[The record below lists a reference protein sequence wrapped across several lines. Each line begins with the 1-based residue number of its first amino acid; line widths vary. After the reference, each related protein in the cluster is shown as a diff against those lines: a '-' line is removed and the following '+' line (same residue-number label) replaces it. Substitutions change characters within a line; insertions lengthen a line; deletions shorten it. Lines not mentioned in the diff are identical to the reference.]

1 MHPKSII
8 TQEDALSDKIFSTF
22 YTNMLIIIQTLKP
35 MVSKVDVR
43 RYRENVLRQSIN
55 CLLTEVMQF

>member
-35 MVSKVDVR
+35 VVSKVR
-43 RYRENVLRQSIN
+43 
-55 CLLTEVMQF
+55 T